1 MTDSDA
7 SSDESGDERQ
17 TRPAASGSDSDG
29 DSDDDRPKGRGINR
43 VVPIL
48 CSKGKMLTKSRM
60 LKNMVLLATSGKF
73 RLFISRLKYFIF
85 KN

>member
-29 DSDDDRPKGRGINR
+29 DSDDDRPKGRGNKQSGSHSVFQRENVNQKSNVEKHGFVGNIWKISTIYI
-43 VVPIL
+43 PI
-48 CSKGKMLTKSRM
+48 K
-60 LKNMVLLATSGKF
+60 
-73 RLFISRLKYFIF
+73 IF
-85 KN
+85 HL